1 MIAQLAVALALAA
14 TPAPATPIEHIVVL
28 MQENHSFDNYFGTF
42 PGADGFPRDTCMPVG
57 RAHRPC
63 VRPFHLGGRSTP
75 DPAHEA
81 GSHRMDGF
89 IRAASRHRQS
99 IERSVMGYY
108 DGRDLPY
115 YWNVAEEYVLFDR
128 FFAASPD
135 GSVANHRLWIGRDL
149 SQAASAAA
157 SRGGSTSRTTT
168 RDPARAAPR
177 RCVCPCGILACPGM
191 SWISTEFY
199 EDLERGR
206 LPAVAYIA
214 PAGASEHPP
223 GRVSAGATLTRSLLT
238 ALARSSAWDSSAFMW
253 TYDES
258 GGWFDHVR
266 PPRGAGFRVPALLVS
281 PYARRGYVDSTPLD
295 TTSIPAFIERNWR
308 LAPTHAAARSGPGV
322 RLLGTSTRGAHRL
335 RRAPVR

>member
-1 MIAQLAVALALAA
+1 
-14 TPAPATPIEHIVVL
+14 

-135 GSVANHRLWIGRDL
+135 GSVANHRLWVDGIFRRL
-149 SQAASAAA
+149 QARGISWRFYVQDYDPRPGPGSAQAV
-157 SRGGSTSRTTT
+157 RVPV
-168 RDPARAAPR
+168 RDPRLSR
-177 RCVCPCGILACPGM
+177 HVVDLT
-191 SWISTEFY
+191 SST
-199 EDLERGR
+199 RT
-206 LPAVAYIA
+206 
-214 PAGASEHPP
+214 S
-223 GRVSAGATLTRSLLT
+223 
-238 ALARSSAWDSSAFMW
+238 
-253 TYDES
+253 S
-258 GGWFDHVR
+258 GGGCPPSPTSPPPVR
-266 PPRGAGFRVPALLVS
+266 A
-281 PYARRGYVDSTPLD
+281 
-295 TTSIPAFIERNWR
+295 
-308 LAPTHAAARSGPGV
+308 
-322 RLLGTSTRGAHRL
+322 STRPDASPPARL
-335 RRAPVR
+335 